1 MTTYD
6 SLIEPIT
13 QSIFSAMLNIELMV
27 ADDQP
32 PVGSDMLRAM
42 VRITGEWNGRVL
54 LELSPD
60 LARIAAA
67 EMLKLAP
74 EEITDTDQREVVTE
88 LVNMIGGNLK
98 SALPGPSSLSLPAIA
113 SEEEFA
119 EHLRRAELTED
130 ETLICEHGTLRVRLL
145 AVAE

>member
-1 MTTYD
+1 MTYLD
-6 SLIEPIT
+6 ARHPANSPR
-13 QSIFSAMLNIELMV
+13 V
-27 ADDQP
+27 AQQA
-32 PVGSDMLRAM
+32 MLRAT

-67 EMLKLAP
+67 EMLQLAP
-74 EEITDTDQREVVTE
+74 EEITAIDQREVATE

-98 SALPGPSSLSLPAIA
+98 SALPGPSSLSLPAIG

-119 EHLRRAELTED
+119 EHLRRAKLTED
-130 ETLICEHGTLRVRLL
+130 VTLICKHGLLRTRLL
-145 AVAE
+145 ATCD